1 MSSTMGSLKARFFV
15 NIAFNIKLN
24 IKKLE
29 DSDSV
34 CYTSGLG
41 NEDKIICRTA
51 YINDQAEDRVGL
63 LSRSTSFV
71 RYTVDGRLP
80 ENFWE
85 FAAEQISRFSF
96 QDIDDTFDEYSI
108 GWVAIDNM
116 FDSTF
121 AEASYAIGDQIVLAL
136 RIDERK
142 VSTTLL
148 RKYSLKEE
156 ERVKKEHR
164 APRLSRGH
172 RQQIK
177 EEVRLQLTKKAM
189 PVPAVYDLSWNL
201 ADNTLLFFTTSV
213 KAQSVLEDFFK
224 ECFGFTI
231 LLQVPYLTAAHLL
244 GAGEQ
249 DRLKELRAELFI

>member
-1 MSSTMGSLKARFFV
+1 M
-15 NIAFNIKLN
+15 
-24 IKKLE
+24 
-29 DSDSV
+29 
-34 CYTSGLG
+34 
-41 NEDKIICRTA
+41 
-51 YINDQAEDRVGL
+51 GL

-71 RYTVDGRLP
+71 RYTVEGGLP

-108 GWVAIDNM
+108 GWVAVDNM

-121 AEASYAIGDQIVLAL
+121 AEASYAIGDHIVLAL

-142 VSTTLL
+142 VSATLL
-148 RKYSLKEE
+148 KKYALKEE
-156 ERVKKEHR
+156 ERIKKEHR

-189 PVPAVYDLSWNL
+189 PVPAVYDLAWNL

-213 KAQSVLEDFFK
+213 KAQAVLEDFFK

-231 LLQVPYLTAAHLL
+231 ILQVPYLTATNLL
-244 GAGEQ
+244 ESEEQ
-249 DRLKELRAELFI
+249 VRLKDIRPELFI